1 MKTLSIDIETYSS
14 IDLTKSGVYKYT
26 QNDFEILLIAYAYDD
41 EDIKIIDLKNN
52 EKIPENLKKDILDEN
67 IIKTAFNAN
76 FERVCLSKYF
86 NTYLSPKMFRCTQV
100 HALYLGLPHGL
111 DNVAKSLRLKEQKLE
126 EGKSLIRFF
135 MKKENL
141 DLLTSNKESI
151 KKDEAIK
158 KYEDFKKYC
167 INDVRVERSIRKVLE
182 KVKLPESEQKLWE
195 LDQEINDRGVL
206 VDSIMLKNAIY
217 YDNIFKSK
225 VLMYLYEDILKHKK
239 SDFFSIE
246 VQNFS
251 DIIKAYDSGDVFNFK
266 IESYREIEYDLE
278 ESSNYSIASEEESPF
293 EIKE

>member
-67 IIKTAFNAN
+67 VIKTAFNAN

-141 DLLTSNKESI
+141 DLLTSNSESI

-206 VDSIMLKNAIY
+206 VDINLLKNAIY
-217 YDNIFKSK
+217 YDNIFKSNLIEK
-225 VLMYLYEDILKHKK
+225 LKTITNINNPKSNNQMKDYLK
-239 SDFFSIE
+239 SLGVEVNSLSKESVVDLLNSCE
-246 VQNFS
+246 VQ
-251 DIIKAYDSGDVFNFK
+251 K
-266 IESYREIEYDLE
+266 ILIM
-278 ESSNYSIASEEESPF
+278 
-293 EIKE
+293 KK

>member
-1 MKTLSIDIETYSS
+1 MKTLSIDIETYGS

-41 EDIKIIDLKNN
+41 EEIKIIDLKNN
-52 EKIPENLKKDILDEN
+52 EKIPEKLKKDILDEN

-141 DLLTSNKESI
+141 DLLTSSKESI
-151 KKDEAIK
+151 KKTEAIK
-158 KYEDFKKYC
+158 KYEEFKKYC

-206 VDSIMLKNAIY
+206 VDTTLLKNAIY
-217 YDNIFKSK
+217 YDNIFKSNLIEK
-225 VLMYLYEDILKHKK
+225 LKTITNINNPKSNNQMKDYLK
-239 SDFFSIE
+239 SLGVEVNSLSKESVSDLLNSCE
-246 VQNFS
+246 VQKNPHYEKNKRS
-251 DIIKAYDSGDVFNFK
+251 T
-266 IESYREIEYDLE
+266 R
-278 ESSNYSIASEEESPF
+278 P
-293 EIKE
+293 

>member
-1 MKTLSIDIETYSS
+1 MKTLSIDIETYGS

-52 EKIPENLKKDILDEN
+52 EKIPPQLKKDILDEN
-67 IIKTAFNAN
+67 VIKTAFNAN

-100 HALYLGLPHGL
+100 HSLYLGLPHGL
-111 DNVAKSLRLKEQKLE
+111 DNVVKTLRLKEQKLE

-141 DLLTSNKESI
+141 DLLTSNIEST

-158 KYEDFKKYC
+158 KDEEFKKYC

-206 VDSIMLKNAIY
+206 VDINLLKNAIY
-217 YDNIFKSK
+217 YDNIFKSNLIEK
-225 VLMYLYEDILKHKK
+225 LKTITNINNPKSNNQMKDYLK
-239 SDFFSIE
+239 SLGVEVNSLSKESVVDLLNSCE
-246 VQNFS
+246 VQ
-251 DIIKAYDSGDVFNFK
+251 K
-266 IESYREIEYDLE
+266 ILIM
-278 ESSNYSIASEEESPF
+278 
-293 EIKE
+293 KK

>member
-1 MKTLSIDIETYSS
+1 MKTLSIDIETYGS

-41 EDIKIIDLKNN
+41 EEIKIIDLNNN
-52 EKIPENLKKDILDEN
+52 EKIPPQLKKDILDEN
-67 IIKTAFNAN
+67 VIKTAFNAN

-100 HALYLGLPHGL
+100 HSLYLGLPHGL
-111 DNVAKSLRLKEQKLE
+111 DNVVKTLRLKEQKLE

-141 DLLTSNKESI
+141 DLLTSNIEST

-158 KYEDFKKYC
+158 KDEEFKKYC

-206 VDSIMLKNAIY
+206 VDINLLKNAIY
-217 YDNIFKSK
+217 YDNIFKSNLIEK
-225 VLMYLYEDILKHKK
+225 LKTITNINNPKSNNQMKDYLK
-239 SDFFSIE
+239 SLGVEVNSLSKESVVDLLNSCE
-246 VQNFS
+246 VQ
-251 DIIKAYDSGDVFNFK
+251 K
-266 IESYREIEYDLE
+266 ILIM
-278 ESSNYSIASEEESPF
+278 
-293 EIKE
+293 KK

>member
-1 MKTLSIDIETYSS
+1 MKTLSIDIETYGS

-52 EKIPENLKKDILDEN
+52 EKIPEQLKKDILDEN
-67 IIKTAFNAN
+67 VIKTAFNAN
-76 FERVCLSKYF
+76 FERICLSKYF

-100 HALYLGLPHGL
+100 HSLYLGLPHGL
-111 DNVAKSLRLKEQKLE
+111 DNVVKTLRLKEQKLE

-141 DLLTSNKESI
+141 DLLTSNIEST

-158 KYEDFKKYC
+158 KDEEFKKYC

-206 VDSIMLKNAIY
+206 VDINLLKNAIY
-217 YDNIFKSK
+217 YDNIFKSNLIEK
-225 VLMYLYEDILKHKK
+225 LKTITNINNPKSNNQMKDYLK
-239 SDFFSIE
+239 SLGVEVNSLSKESVVDLLNSCE
-246 VQNFS
+246 VQ
-251 DIIKAYDSGDVFNFK
+251 K
-266 IESYREIEYDLE
+266 ILIM
-278 ESSNYSIASEEESPF
+278 
-293 EIKE
+293 KK

>member
-1 MKTLSIDIETYSS
+1 MKTLSIDIETYGS

-41 EDIKIIDLKNN
+41 EEIKIIDLKNN
-52 EKIPENLKKDILDEN
+52 EKIPPQLKKDILDEN
-67 IIKTAFNAN
+67 VIKTAFNAN

-100 HALYLGLPHGL
+100 HSLYLGLPHGL
-111 DNVAKSLRLKEQKLE
+111 DNVVKTLRLKEQKLE

-141 DLLTSNKESI
+141 DLLTSSKESI
-151 KKDEAIK
+151 KKTEAIK

-206 VDSIMLKNAIY
+206 VDINLLKNAIY
-217 YDNIFKSK
+217 YDNIFKSNLIEK
-225 VLMYLYEDILKHKK
+225 LKTITNINNPKSNNQMKDYLK
-239 SDFFSIE
+239 SLGVEVNSLSKESVVDLLNSCE
-246 VQNFS
+246 VQ
-251 DIIKAYDSGDVFNFK
+251 K
-266 IESYREIEYDLE
+266 ILIM
-278 ESSNYSIASEEESPF
+278 
-293 EIKE
+293 KK

>member
-1 MKTLSIDIETYSS
+1 MKTLSIDIETYGS

-41 EDIKIIDLKNN
+41 EEIKIIDLKNN
-52 EKIPENLKKDILDEN
+52 EKIPQQLKKDILDEN
-67 IIKTAFNAN
+67 VIKTAFNAN

-100 HALYLGLPHGL
+100 HSLYLGLPHGL
-111 DNVAKSLRLKEQKLE
+111 DNVVKTLRLKEQKLE

-141 DLLTSNKESI
+141 DLLTSNIEST

-158 KYEDFKKYC
+158 KDEEFKKYC

-206 VDSIMLKNAIY
+206 VDSTMLKNAIY
-217 YDNIFKSK
+217 YDNIFKSNLIEK
-225 VLMYLYEDILKHKK
+225 LKTITNINNPKSNNQMKDYLK
-239 SDFFSIE
+239 SLGVEVNSLSKESVVDLLNSCE
-246 VQNFS
+246 VQ
-251 DIIKAYDSGDVFNFK
+251 K
-266 IESYREIEYDLE
+266 ILIM
-278 ESSNYSIASEEESPF
+278 
-293 EIKE
+293 KK

>member
-1 MKTLSIDIETYSS
+1 MKTLSIDIETYGS

-41 EDIKIIDLKNN
+41 EEIKIIDLKNN
-52 EKIPENLKKDILDEN
+52 EKIPQQLKKDILDEN
-67 IIKTAFNAN
+67 VIKTAFNAN

-141 DLLTSNKESI
+141 DLLTSNSESI

-158 KYEDFKKYC
+158 KYEEFKKYC

-206 VDSIMLKNAIY
+206 VDTTLLKNAIY
-217 YDNIFKSK
+217 YDNEFKSNLIEK
-225 VLMYLYEDILKHKK
+225 LKLITNINNPKSNNQMKDYLK
-239 SDFFSIE
+239 SLGVE
-246 VQNFS
+246 VN
-251 DIIKAYDSGDVFNFK
+251 
-266 IESYREIEYDLE
+266 
-278 ESSNYSIASEEESPF
+278 
-293 EIKE
+293 

>member
-1 MKTLSIDIETYSS
+1 MKTLSIDIETYGS

-41 EDIKIIDLKNN
+41 EEIKIIDLKNN
-52 EKIPENLKKDILDEN
+52 EKIPPQLKKDILDEN
-67 IIKTAFNAN
+67 VIKTAFNAN

-100 HALYLGLPHGL
+100 HSLYLGLPHGL
-111 DNVAKSLRLKEQKLE
+111 DNVVKTLRLKEQKLE

-141 DLLTSNKESI
+141 DLLTSNIEST

-158 KYEDFKKYC
+158 KYEEFKKYC

-206 VDSIMLKNAIY
+206 VDSTMLKNAIY
-217 YDNIFKSK
+217 YDNIFKSNLIEK
-225 VLMYLYEDILKHKK
+225 LKTITNINNPKSNNQMKDYLK
-239 SDFFSIE
+239 SLGVEVNSLSKESVVDLLNSCE
-246 VQNFS
+246 VQ
-251 DIIKAYDSGDVFNFK
+251 K
-266 IESYREIEYDLE
+266 ILIM
-278 ESSNYSIASEEESPF
+278 
-293 EIKE
+293 KK

>member
-41 EDIKIIDLKNN
+41 EEIKIIDLKNN
-52 EKIPENLKKDILDEN
+52 EKIPPQLKKDILDEN
-67 IIKTAFNAN
+67 VIKTAFNAN

-141 DLLTSNKESI
+141 DLLTSSKESI

-158 KYEDFKKYC
+158 KYEEFKKYC

-182 KVKLPESEQKLWE
+182 KVKLPESEQKLWA
-195 LDQEINDRGVL
+195 V
-206 VDSIMLKNAIY
+206 
-217 YDNIFKSK
+217 
-225 VLMYLYEDILKHKK
+225 
-239 SDFFSIE
+239 
-246 VQNFS
+246 
-251 DIIKAYDSGDVFNFK
+251 
-266 IESYREIEYDLE
+266 SYTHLRAHET
-278 ESSNYSIASEEESPF
+278 
-293 EIKE
+293 

>member
-52 EKIPENLKKDILDEN
+52 EKIPEQLKKDILDEN
-67 IIKTAFNAN
+67 VIKTAFNAN
-76 FERVCLSKYF
+76 FERICLSKYF

-141 DLLTSNKESI
+141 DLLTSSKESI
-151 KKDEAIK
+151 KKTEAIK
-158 KYEDFKKYC
+158 KYQDFKKYC

-206 VDSIMLKNAIY
+206 VDINLLKNAIY
-217 YDNIFKSK
+217 YDNEFKSSLIEK
-225 VLMYLYEDILKHKK
+225 LKLITNINNPKSNNQMKDYLKSLGVEVNSLSKESVGDLRVVKFKKILIMKK
-239 SDFFSIE
+239 
-246 VQNFS
+246 
-251 DIIKAYDSGDVFNFK
+251 
-266 IESYREIEYDLE
+266 
-278 ESSNYSIASEEESPF
+278 
-293 EIKE
+293 

>member
-1 MKTLSIDIETYSS
+1 MKTLSIDIETYGS

-41 EDIKIIDLKNN
+41 EEIKIIDLKNN
-52 EKIPENLKKDILDEN
+52 EKIPENLKKDILDER

-100 HALYLGLPHGL
+100 HSLYLGLPHGL

-141 DLLTSNKESI
+141 DLLTSSKESI
-151 KKDEAIK
+151 KKTEAIK

-206 VDSIMLKNAIY
+206 VDINLLKNAIY
-217 YDNIFKSK
+217 YDNIFKSNLIEK
-225 VLMYLYEDILKHKK
+225 LKTITNINNPKSNNQMKDYLK
-239 SDFFSIE
+239 SLGVEVNSLSKESVVDLLNSCE
-246 VQNFS
+246 VQ
-251 DIIKAYDSGDVFNFK
+251 K
-266 IESYREIEYDLE
+266 ILIM
-278 ESSNYSIASEEESPF
+278 
-293 EIKE
+293 KK